1 MKNKDFWGKQMIFS
15 AIGVIC
21 FMSVTYLIII
31 SCFTSMEQR
40 GQFGDMFGMVNALF
54 SGLAFA
60 GVIITIRQQHIDLE
74 YQRVTIKQ
82 TNDEMERQTKEFELQ
97 NKTLKRQQFD
107 NTYFE
112 LLKMLQSIVD
122 GLSLDVRYKD
132 GENTWY
138 CYYSA
143 NGYVEKFGMK
153 FVKESL
159 GLLLGTDSKPTI
171 QG

>member
-1 MKNKDFWGKQMIFS
+1 
-15 AIGVIC
+15 
-21 FMSVTYLIII
+21 MSITYLIII

-132 GENTWY
+132 GI
-138 CYYSA
+138 
-143 NGYVEKFGMK
+143 
-153 FVKESL
+153 L
-159 GLLLGTDSKPTI
+159 
-171 QG
+171 

>member
-1 MKNKDFWGKQMIFS
+1 MKIRISGENNDLFCDWGNMFYE
-15 AIGVIC
+15 C
-21 FMSVTYLIII
+21 YLSHYNI
-31 SCFTSMEQR
+31 CFTSMEQR

-132 GENTWY
+132 G
-138 CYYSA
+138 
-143 NGYVEKFGMK
+143 
-153 FVKESL
+153 
-159 GLLLGTDSKPTI
+159 DSTKR
-171 QG
+171 

>member
-1 MKNKDFWGKQMIFS
+1 
-15 AIGVIC
+15 
-21 FMSVTYLIII
+21 
-31 SCFTSMEQR
+31 MEQR

-132 GENTWY
+132 GI
-138 CYYSA
+138 
-143 NGYVEKFGMK
+143 
-153 FVKESL
+153 L
-159 GLLLGTDSKPTI
+159 
-171 QG
+171 

>member
-122 GLSLDVRYKD
+122 G
-132 GENTWY
+132 
-138 CYYSA
+138 
-143 NGYVEKFGMK
+143 
-153 FVKESL
+153 
-159 GLLLGTDSKPTI
+159 I
-171 QG
+171 QF